1 MIEMPIVD
9 RVDLEV
15 LLSRYTGLGDSGRVE
30 EFAALFTEDG
40 VLTVAGRRV
49 VGPDAIVAF
58 AEQSGAAM
66 AAIEGLLPG
75 AHHVS
80 SRMTELVSDDSATS
94 QSLFMFV
101 GTSGPDHWGT
111 YRDRLVRTGHGWRFA
126 SRSVRFTGFAPSSGA
141 RGYVESLTRS

>member
-1 MIEMPIVD
+1 MIEMSVAD
-9 RVDLEV
+9 RVALDA

-40 VLTVAGRRV
+40 VLTVAGRRF
-49 VGPDAIVAF
+49 VGPDEIVAF

-66 AAIEGLLPG
+66 AAITSLLPG

-111 YRDRLVRTGHGWRFA
+111 YRDHLIRTGDGWRFV
-126 SRSVRFTGFAPSSGA
+126 SRSVRFTGFSPSSGV
-141 RGYVESLTRS
+141 RGYVESLARS